1 MNRQPIL
8 FCGILIFTQNYISQ
22 LILSNWFQR
31 SFLHKTPFAVNH
43 QNLFVKFKCDLSRE
57 WKLLNIQLILV
68 IIVICFFLQN
78 HITIQRFTFSFI
90 FLKIF
95 SCMFSFKIFLKQSFI
110 INFRWTR
117 CTVVY
122 KNKGAS
128 PHFWFLLIHV
138 MCITLF
144 VWVFFTSTCHFD
156 ALTAD
161 QSDKIKIETK
171 DG

>member
-31 SFLHKTPFAVNH
+31 SFLHKTPFDVNH

-78 HITIQRFTFSFI
+78 HITINSTIYFFFHFFEDFFLYVFIQNLLEAILYNQFPVNPLHRCVQKQRCVPALLVFAHSCNVYYTLCVGFFHINLSFWRTNRRS
-90 FLKIF
+90 K
-95 SCMFSFKIFLKQSFI
+95 
-110 INFRWTR
+110 W
-117 CTVVY
+117 
-122 KNKGAS
+122 
-128 PHFWFLLIHV
+128 
-138 MCITLF
+138 
-144 VWVFFTSTCHFD
+144 
-156 ALTAD
+156 
-161 QSDKIKIETK
+161 
-171 DG
+171 